1 MNASINN
8 THTRKVIRMKIAVIN
23 GSSRENGNT
32 DALTQKAL
40 DGIPYTSFYLKNYKI
55 NPIDDQRHVA
65 GGFDKVYDDYEELIR
80 QVLQYD
86 VLIFATPIYWYGM
99 SGAMKNFVDRFSQ
112 SLREEA
118 LNFKKSMSDKKAYVI
133 TVGGDHPRTKAL
145 PLIQQFQYIFDFLG
159 TEFAG
164 YLIGDANAP
173 QEILSD
179 TMSLENAL
187 TFNKALLK
195 HTEK

>member
-1 MNASINN
+1 M
-8 THTRKVIRMKIAVIN
+8 AVIN

-40 DGIPYTSFYLKNYKI
+40 DGIRYTSFYLKNYKI

-65 GGFDKVYDDYEELIR
+65 GGFDKVEDDYDELIS
-80 QVLQYD
+80 QVLQHD
-86 VLIFATPIYWYGM
+86 VLIFATPVYWYGM
-99 SGAMKNFVDRFSQ
+99 SGVMKNFVDRFSQ
-112 SLREEA
+112 SLRDEA

-133 TVGGDHPRTKAL
+133 TVGGDHPRIKAL

-164 YLIGDANAP
+164 YLIGEANAP
-173 QEILSD
+173 TEIFSD
-179 TMSLENAL
+179 ALSLENAL